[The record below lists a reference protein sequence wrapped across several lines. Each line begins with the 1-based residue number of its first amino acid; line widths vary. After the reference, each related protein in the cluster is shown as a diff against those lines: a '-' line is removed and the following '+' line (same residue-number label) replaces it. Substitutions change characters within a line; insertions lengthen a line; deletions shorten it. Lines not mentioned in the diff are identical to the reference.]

1 MASSVIKNTFVASK
15 DVSKTIKVAMTAS
28 RFEVSIY
35 GKILV
40 VSYYFNLKNAVARNT
55 ELVTMNLPSNLLT
68 TAFNGGYIN
77 MSYQSIYAE
86 KDLSANIDY
95 LGQLVGVLA

>member
-1 MASSVIKNTFVASK
+1 MASSVIRNTFVASK
-15 DVSKTIKVAMTAS
+15 NVSKTIKVAMTTS

-40 VSYYFNLKNAVARNT
+40 VSYYFKLTNAVARNT
-55 ELVTMNLPSNLLT
+55 ELVTMNLPSDLLAT
-68 TAFNGGYIN
+68 SFNGGNIN
-77 MSYQSIYAE
+77 MSDQSIYAE
-86 KDLSANIDY
+86 KNLSANIDY